1 LPVRWLGSA
10 RPGSRLT
17 SSRRAALAHKGSS
30 SSCCVVRAVQ
40 PLRAKTALLLLLLL
54 LLLLPRFFGMF
65 FLSFCCAIRAHAYA
79 TRRDITCG
87 VVRTGPSDRHGR
99 TTESGADGASVSLEA
114 ALPKHDPWRFSAP
127 PRPQKPASRRG
138 TPHQPPSSSVLRR
151 LTPRPR
157 LAMSDFFGVVF
168 IQARVVIFIIKCYL
182 NGNRIDQG
190 T

>member
-1 LPVRWLGSA
+1 MPVRWLGSA

-54 LLLLPRFFGMF
+54 LLLLPRFFDMF
-65 FLSFCCAIRAHAYA
+65 FLSFCCVIRAHAYA

-99 TTESGADGASVSLEA
+99 TTESGADGVSVSLEA
-114 ALPKHDPWRFSAP
+114 ALPKHDHGASQRRPARRSQPVAGALRTV
-127 PRPQKPASRRG
+127 PRSL
-138 TPHQPPSSSVLRR
+138 SSVLRR
-151 LTPRPR
+151 RAASPCALPCRFFYAAFRPR
-157 LAMSDFFGVVF
+157 RRLHERMA
-168 IQARVVIFIIKCYL
+168 QK
-182 NGNRIDQG
+182 
-190 T
+190 